1 MGDPKRP
8 RKKYDRPYKP
18 WDSRVLDET
27 NRLSGY
33 YGLRNK
39 RELWRMSSIAKK
51 YRRIARE
58 LLAAPEE
65 ERIKVQPIISKLQ
78 RLGIVGESATL
89 DDLLD
94 LTVDQFLER
103 RLQTIVWKKG
113 FAKTP
118 YMARQLVTHG
128 HIRINGRRIKQP
140 GYLVTLEE
148 EKSIECTHPVCLEG
162 EKEEAPSQE
171 ISQEG

>member
-18 WDSRVLDET
+18 WDSRVLEET
-27 NRLSGY
+27 NRLAGY

-39 RELWRMSSIAKK
+39 RELWRVSSIAKK

-58 LLAAPEE
+58 LIAAPEE
-65 ERIKVQPIISKLQ
+65 ERVKVQPIISKLQ
-78 RLGIVGESATL
+78 KLGVVGENATL

-128 HIRINGRRIKQP
+128 HIRVNGRRIKQP

-148 EKSIECTHPVCLEG
+148 EKMIECTHPACLE
-162 EKEEAPSQE
+162 EEASPEQE
-171 ISQEG
+171 VKGV

>member
-8 RKKYDRPYKP
+8 RKKYEKPYKP
-18 WDSRVLDET
+18 WDRRILEET
-27 NRLSGY
+27 NRLAGY

-39 RELWRMSSIAKK
+39 RELWRMSSLAKK

-58 LLAAPEE
+58 LIAAPEE
-65 ERIKVQPIISKLQ
+65 ERAMAEPVIKKLQ
-78 RLGIVGESATL
+78 KLGVLGKDATL

-94 LTVDQFLER
+94 LTVEQFLER
-103 RLQTIVWKKG
+103 RLQTIVWRKG

-128 HIRINGRRIKQP
+128 HIRVKGRRIRQP
-140 GYLVTLEE
+140 GYLVTVDEE
-148 EKSIECTHPVCLEG
+148 ESIECIHPACLE
-162 EKEEAPSQE
+162 EAAEQKV
-171 ISQEG
+171 EG

>member
-1 MGDPKRP
+1 MGDPKKP
-8 RKKYDRPYKP
+8 RKKYERPYKP
-18 WDSRVLDET
+18 WDRRVLEET
-27 NRLSGY
+27 NRLTGY

-39 RELWRMSSIAKK
+39 RELWRMSYLAKK

-65 ERIKVQPIISKLQ
+65 ERAKVEPIIRKLQ
-78 RLGIVGESATL
+78 KLGIVGENATL

-118 YMARQLVTHG
+118 YMARQLITHG

-148 EKSIECTHPVCLEG
+148 EETIECTHPTCLE
-162 EKEEAPSQE
+162 EQAQQPEQKAE
-171 ISQEG
+171 